1 MLCTGIPEL
10 KERFISKLYFLNNL
24 KFYSKI
30 GFLDTS
36 LALKMKDSEAKK
48 YMEQKLE
55 ESIGSIA
62 TRINFA
68 IHVLANK

>member
-10 KERFISKLYFLNNL
+10 KERFIRILNFFSNSKNL
-24 KFYSKI
+24 I
-30 GFLDTS
+30 LGFLETS
-36 LALKMKDSEAKK
+36 LALKMKDNEAKK
-48 YMEQKLE
+48 YMEEKLE
-55 ESIGSIA
+55 QSLGSIA

>member
-36 LALKMKDSEAKK
+36 LALKMKDRA
-48 YMEQKLE
+48 LL
-55 ESIGSIA
+55 A
-62 TRINFA
+62 VTRSRFFD
-68 IHVLANK
+68 LTQANR